1 MWNKFKPNSNE
12 EMSADQE
19 KATLALNELLSFA
32 MSKARSS
39 LEKDDIWKEADIIRD
54 FIFKEGE

>member
-1 MWNKFKPNSNE
+1 
-12 EMSADQE
+12 MSADQE

>member
-1 MWNKFKPNSNE
+1 MWSKFKPNSNE

-32 MSKARSS
+32 MSGAWSS
-39 LEKDDIWKEADIIRD
+39 LVKDDIWKEADIIRD